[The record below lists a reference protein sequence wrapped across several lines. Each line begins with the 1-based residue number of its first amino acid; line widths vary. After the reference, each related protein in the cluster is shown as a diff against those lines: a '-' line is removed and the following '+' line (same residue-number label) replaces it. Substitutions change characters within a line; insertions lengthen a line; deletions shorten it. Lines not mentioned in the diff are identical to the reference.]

1 MSLIPIKP
9 ITDCKSLFDASKRL
23 AQSLQEKRVQIDICS
38 IREAASDGEIR
49 WVPTTHMMA
58 DGLTKRDVK
67 LRQTLADFCSWPS
80 FCLVEQTSV
89 PQKGEEKNRDDVSA

>member
-1 MSLIPIKP
+1 MKP

-58 DGLTKRDVK
+58 DGLTKQDAK
-67 LRQTLADFCSWPS
+67 LRQSLAEFCLWPS
-80 FCLVEQTSV
+80 FCLVEQKPVTAAD
-89 PQKGEEKNRDDVSA
+89 E